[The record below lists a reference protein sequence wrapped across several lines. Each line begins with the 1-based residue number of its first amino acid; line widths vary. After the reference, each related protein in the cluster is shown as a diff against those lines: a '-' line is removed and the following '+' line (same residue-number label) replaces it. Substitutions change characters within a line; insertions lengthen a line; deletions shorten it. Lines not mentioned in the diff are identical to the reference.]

1 MLIDFHSHFYTA
13 DSIVCNAD
21 ASEPAQNPAL
31 LKCAGLLPDL
41 WTPER
46 QNQLFDLLNAD
57 GSLQF
62 GEVGLDKRFQGILPM
77 DQQVAV
83 LRQELEF
90 AISKDRSISLHCVHA
105 TKPMLD
111 LLADLS
117 FRPYSILWHGFSGSN
132 ETAAQLAKLKVIIS
146 VGPRFKGDISEL
158 IKANPYTVPE
168 TDYEGSDAAEHQEIL
183 KNQYL
188 RFPENYC
195 EKAMEIFNLFSK
207 GC

>member
-1 MLIDFHSHFYTA
+1 MLIDFHSHFYNT
-13 DSIVCNAD
+13 DSIVCNAN
-21 ASEPAQNPAL
+21 ASEPAQKPAL

-46 QNQLFDLLNAD
+46 QNQLFDLLNTEE
-57 GSLQF
+57 SLQL
-62 GEVGLDKRFQGILPM
+62 GEVGLDKRFEGILPM

-132 ETAAQLAKLKVIIS
+132 ETAAQLARLKVIIS
-146 VGPRFKGDISEL
+146 IGPRYKGDVLQL
-158 IKANPYTVPE
+158 IRANPYTVPE
-168 TDYEGSDAAEHQEIL
+168 TDYEGSDVAGHQKIL

-188 RFPENYC
+188 RFPENHS
-195 EKAMEIFNLFSK
+195 EKAMEIFNSFSK
-207 GC
+207 EC

>member
-46 QNQLFDLLNAD
+46 QNQLFDLLNTD
-57 GSLQF
+57 ESLQL
-62 GEVGLDKRFQGILPM
+62 GEVGLDKRFEGILPM

-111 LLADLS
+111 ILKELR
-117 FRPYSILWHGFSGSN
+117 FRPYSILWHGFTGSP
-132 ETAAQLAKLKVIIS
+132 ETAAILGKLKVLIS
-146 VGPRFKGDISEL
+146 IGPRFSGEISEL
-158 IKANPYTVPE
+158 LKVSPFIVPE
-168 TDYEGSDAAEHQEIL
+168 TDYEGSDDSEHQEIL
-183 KNQYL
+183 RKQYL
-188 RFPENYC
+188 RFPENYPQ
-195 EKAMEIFNLFSK
+195 KAEEFFRLFST

>member
-21 ASEPAQNPAL
+21 ASEPAQKPAL

-46 QNQLFDLLNAD
+46 QNQLFDLLNTD
-57 GSLQF
+57 ESLQL
-62 GEVGLDKRFQGILPM
+62 GEVGLDKRFEGILPM

-132 ETAAQLAKLKVIIS
+132 ETAAQLARLKVIIS
-146 VGPRFKGDISEL
+146 IGPRYKGDVLQL
-158 IKANPYTVPE
+158 IRANPYTVPE
-168 TDYEGSDAAEHQEIL
+168 TDYEGSDVAGHQKIL

-188 RFPENYC
+188 RFPENHS
-195 EKAMEIFNLFSK
+195 EKAMEIFNSFSK
-207 GC
+207 EC